1 MKMLSRNMAPFVH
14 APLPGPGSPFLA
26 VRQAGGAVRS
36 PLAALAADDV
46 RARPSPSANTRAL
59 QALSEAAGSAAAGA
73 TRKRARAPASGPGTR
88 VSRPRAQKAAGLAAA
103 LQTARAEEDGC
114 EEEAPRCPARP
125 GKRRSSSGAV
135 ALAKKQMLETMA
147 ATKEQAQAVR
157 AALADEARQQKAQAR
172 TQAKAQA
179 KAAATAA
186 KEAATRERL
195 VAKLVKG
202 AVAAV
207 LRRVR
212 ADAKAHAKA
221 FEVACKAGAARVAK
235 AAVAGVLA
243 AVRRT
248 PPSAATSTGSDAAV
262 LTLLRCAALS
272 PKPTS
277 MQAAAH
283 PHPLAA
289 AVCSQGGCV
298 RLH

>member
-1 MKMLSRNMAPFVH
+1 MTPFVH
-14 APLPGPGSPFLA
+14 APLSGPRSPFFA
-26 VRQAGGAVRS
+26 VRQAGGAARS

-59 QALSEAAGSAAAGA
+59 QAPSEAAGSAAAGA
-73 TRKRARAPASGPGTR
+73 TRKRARASASAPGTR
-88 VSRPRAQKAAGLAAA
+88 VSLPRTQKAAGLAAA
-103 LQTARAEEDGC
+103 LQAARAEEDGS
-114 EEEAPRCPARP
+114 EAQRCPALP
-125 GKRRSSSGAV
+125 GKRRSSSEAV
-135 ALAKKQMLETMA
+135 ALAKKQRPEGPEAMA
-147 ATKEQAQAVR
+147 LTKEQAQAVR
-157 AALADEARQQKAQAR
+157 AALADEARQQKAQA
-172 TQAKAQA
+172 KAHA

-283 PHPLAA
+283 PHPLTA